1 MFKVQVENLKQ
12 ARRRNIDAS
21 DAFFQIRRTGR
32 KLEVADAF
40 RQVVDFDPSWIEA
53 HYQYGLSLHR
63 LGRNKDAIPH
73 FQMCANTH
81 PEWVSAINHLG
92 LCYLQS
98 GNVFFGLSILKTI
111 FQLDPDSD
119 IPGYAKAFEIFS
131 DEYFKLARKEKNKE
145 FRNGVINELQKICD
159 EDVIKNGERPW
170 SSLYLGAIQF
180 YKNNV
185 DESLSYFEKASA
197 LSDPYNTNY
206 PIVHKTAYGCFT
218 VKKLDAV
225 RQIIAESELDDQAI
239 VFGDSC
245 DTDLVFLLGCDEGYF
260 KRFSEF
266 LISSIS
272 KSNKRLTVHFHIIG
286 ERENIETEILKVNS
300 IAQSA
305 EGIEARYSFEKKPDD
320 ATVTYYAISRFL
332 VAHKIIRHYS
342 ADVIIGD
349 IDSAVVG
356 DLRSVKRYVA
366 ESDIGVNAATS
377 PDSFRKFP
385 WNSVSG
391 GYMFFKNSKLGVAYA
406 KSLSKYMREVYDPS
420 SLKSWWL
427 DQSSLFCVTQ
437 YFVRN
442 ELDFKLKSFVSAN
455 APQPFLNNPA
465 GQSKD
470 DFARSVMD
478 MLSSGEFD
486 RKYSREKL

>member
-1 MFKVQVENLKQ
+1 MFKVQVEILKQ
-12 ARRRNIDAS
+12 TRRRNVDAS

-73 FQMCANTH
+73 FQICASTH

-92 LCYLQS
+92 LCHLRS
-98 GNVFFGLSILKTI
+98 GNVFLGLSILKTI
-111 FQLDPDSD
+111 FELDPDSD
-119 IPGYAKAFEIFS
+119 ISGYAKAFEIFS

-145 FRNGVINELQKICD
+145 FRDGIINELQRICD
-159 EDVIKNGERPW
+159 EDVVRNGERPW

-185 DESLSYFEKASA
+185 DDSLSYFEKASE
-197 LSDPYNTNY
+197 LSDPYNANY

-218 VKKLDAV
+218 VKKLDTTKK
-225 RQIIAESELDDQAI
+225 IIARSELAGESI
-239 VFGDSC
+239 VFGQSC
-245 DTDLVFLLGCDEGYF
+245 NTDLVFLLGCDEGYF
-260 KRFSEF
+260 RRFSEF
-266 LISSIS
+266 LISSIA

-286 ERENIETEILKVNS
+286 DRDNIEAEIVRVDS
-300 IAQSA
+300 IAKSA

-332 VAHKIIRHYS
+332 VAHKIIKHYS

-349 IDSAVVG
+349 IDSAVIG
-356 DLRSVKRYVA
+356 DLREVKRYVA
-366 ESDIGVNAATS
+366 ESDIGVNTATN

-385 WNSVSG
+385 WNSISG

-406 KSLSKYMREVYDPS
+406 ESLSKYMCEVYDPR

-437 YFVRN
+437 YFVKN
-442 ELDFKLKSFVSAN
+442 ELSFKLKSFVNAS

-486 RKYSREKL
+486 RRYVLERI